1 MNLLSLV
8 LLASDLT
15 SGWLFVAG
23 LSDWGRLLFN
33 FAFFLAAV
41 VFMVTLSGKHLAD
54 LRLSQVVLFFVVN
67 VLLATLDVEV
77 ISGFFNNHLLG
88 FDSI

>member
-1 MNLLSLV
+1 MNLLSLL
-8 LLASDLT
+8 LLASDLA

-41 VFMVTLSGKHLAD
+41 VVMVTLSGKHLAD
-54 LRLSQVVLFFVVN
+54 LRLSQVVLFFVV
-67 VLLATLDVEV
+67 TSRWTS
-77 ISGFFNNHLLG
+77 SGIK
-88 FDSI
+88 SKRIETIPASPKS